1 MAAPIQFVS
10 VNLTVDQIRNLYQ
23 VLKDSNASFRREMA
37 SIFNENNAEW
47 KYQLPADD
55 HFRFC
60 QLEDRELWACQT
72 MGILAAAAREVGVV
86 VEPY

>member
-37 SIFNENNAEW
+37 SIFKENNAEW
-47 KYQLPADD
+47 SADD

-72 MGILAAAAREVGVV
+72 MGILAAAAHEVGVI